1 MNVEI
6 EEWKDETE
14 LDKPF
19 RRSTRSGKQ
28 RNSAMHSVSSRSNL
42 SDSSYSNSK
51 FFERLHS

>member
-1 MNVEI
+1 MQERRMNVEI

-42 SDSSYSNSK
+42 SD
-51 FFERLHS
+51 